1 MEEPAGLAIK
11 AWKRNWKESEWE
23 VFQETAPEKATQAL
37 QYAGNKK
44 QKPEPVQW
52 SNNHFKF
59 SSDKSCC
66 ASLIEGKQSALIDF
80 VSFFLNNI

>member
-23 VFQETAPEKATQAL
+23 VFQETAPEKATQAQ
-37 QYAGNKK
+37 QYAWNKK

-52 SNNHFKF
+52 SNSQPVFNFH
-59 SSDKSCC
+59 
-66 ASLIEGKQSALIDF
+66 LINPVMLH
-80 VSFFLNNI
+80 